1 MSAVGFALAQ
11 LIHTVIQLYI
21 WVIIIVA
28 ILSFANPNP
37 TNPTVRSIIITL
49 FRITE
54 PVFSWVREKMPF
66 LVINGIDLSPI
77 AIILGLDFLD
87 NLIIGLLVR

>member
-54 PVFSWVREKMPF
+54 PVFAWVREKMPF

>member
-54 PVFSWVREKMPF
+54 PVFAWVREKMPF
-66 LVINGIDLSPI
+66 LIINGIDLSPI

>member
-37 TNPTVRSIIITL
+37 TNPTVREIIITL

-54 PVFSWVREKMPF
+54 PVFDWVREKMPF
-66 LVINGIDLSPI
+66 LIMNGIDLSPI

>member
-54 PVFSWVREKMPF
+54 PVFAWVREKMPF
-66 LVINGIDLSPI
+66 LIINGIDLSPI
-77 AIILGLDFLD
+77 VIILGLDFLD